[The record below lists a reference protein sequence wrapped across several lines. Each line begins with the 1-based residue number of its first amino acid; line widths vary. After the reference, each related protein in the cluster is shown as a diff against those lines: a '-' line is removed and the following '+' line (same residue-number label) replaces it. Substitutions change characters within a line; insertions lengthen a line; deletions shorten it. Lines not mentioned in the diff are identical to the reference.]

1 MTFAFRLSKFTIS
14 PKMKILI
21 IKLSSIGDVIHTLPV
36 LSAIKK
42 EIPNA
47 EIDWVVE
54 KKSAEI
60 LRGNPLIN
68 KIIEVDTKSLRK
80 KDDFGKNLS
89 LARESLRDLRETKY
103 DITLDFQGLFK
114 SAAISKLAR
123 AKKRVGFDKE
133 SLREPGSRFLLSE
146 TFPVEAEKNIVRKNL
161 SLVGK
166 ALNIPIPDRD
176 FEFPIFT
183 EEKHRTEAE
192 KIIAEAD
199 GKFAILNPA
208 TSWVT
213 KLWSAEKYGQLA
225 DKLWQEKGL
234 VSIITTAPNE
244 KNIAEEVIKSSKS
257 GKIFSSTPSLKGF
270 YELAIRAEIYV
281 GGDTGPLFLAVAA
294 NCPIVG
300 IFGPTEWWR
309 NGSPNEKD
317 IGVERTDINCR
328 VNCHRRTCSNWICM
342 NIEIEAVFQ
351 AVQKRLQNQQSKVES
366 KKSKPADFKI

>member
-1 MTFAFRLSKFTIS
+1 MTFAFRVSKFTIS

-21 IKLSSIGDVIHTLPV
+21 IKYSNIADLIQTIPVIST
-36 LSAIKK
+36 IKK
-42 EIPNA
+42 TILEV

-89 LARESLRDLRETKY
+89 LAGQSLRELRETKY

-114 SAAISKLAR
+114 SAAIAKLAR

-161 SLVGK
+161 SLAER
-166 ALNIPIPDRD
+166 ALKIQIPDKD

-183 EEKHRTEAE
+183 EEKHRAEAE
-192 KIIAEAD
+192 KIISEAG

-213 KLWSAEKYGQLA
+213 KRWSAEKYGQLT
-225 DKLWQEKGL
+225 DKLWEEEGL
-234 VSIITTAPNE
+234 VSIVTTAPNE
-244 KNIAEEVIKSSKS
+244 KNIAEEVIKNSKS
-257 GKIFSSTPSLKGF
+257 GKIFSSTLSLKGF
-270 YELAIRAEIYV
+270 YELAKRAEIYV

-309 NGSPNEKD
+309 NGSPNNDD
-317 IGVERTDINCR
+317 IGVERIDIGCR

-342 NIEIEAVFQ
+342 NIEIETVFQ
-351 AVQKRLQNQQSKVES
+351 AVKKRLSLKSQVSKV
-366 KKSKPADFKI
+366 

>member
-1 MTFAFRLSKFTIS
+1 
-14 PKMKILI
+14 MKILI

-42 EIPNA
+42 ELPNA
-47 EIDWVVE
+47 EIDWIVE

-60 LRGNPLIN
+60 LRNNPLIN

-89 LARESLRDLRETKY
+89 LAKQSLRELRETKY

-114 SAAISKLAR
+114 SAAIAKLAR
-123 AKKRVGFDKE
+123 TKKRIGFDKE

-161 SLVGK
+161 SLAAK
-166 ALNIPIPDRD
+166 ALKIRVPDED
-176 FEFPIFT
+176 FDFLIFT
-183 EEKHRTEAE
+183 EEKHRAEAE
-192 KIIAEAD
+192 KIIDKAD
-199 GKFAILNPA
+199 RKFAILNPA

-225 DKLWQEKGL
+225 DKLWEEQGL
-234 VSIITTAPNE
+234 VSIVTTAQDE
-244 KNIAEEVIKSSKS
+244 KDIAEEVIKNSKS

-270 YELAIRAEIYV
+270 YELAKRAEIYV

-309 NGSPNEKD
+309 NGSPNEND
-317 IGVERTDINCR
+317 IGVERMDINCR
-328 VNCHRRTCSNWICM
+328 IDCHRRTCSNWICM
-342 NIEIEAVFQ
+342 NIEVESVFQ
-351 AVQKRLQNQQSKVES
+351 AVKKRMSLKSQVSKV
-366 KKSKPADFKI
+366 